1 MDWKTDSEIENKDDE
16 SYSLFAK
23 KKSSRLVER
32 TEIPFILMGVGLLVL
47 IVLFIFFIPKTHKTD
62 FRDLKLIESRLKVIE
77 QRIGDLESVK
87 GQGRTAEPMI
97 TPENV
102 NPANP
107 VEYQQLVDW
116 IKSNADIISEII
128 KKIDALNQELHGRKA
143 KGGIV
148 AAKKNSGIKP
158 QPKSKPQSQK
168 ARLKPQPKVQP
179 KPQLKPQ
186 PKKLKPEAGPQIAPQ
201 LPKPA
206 NVVGTIKMTYHR
218 VEKGETLYRISRK
231 YGISV
236 KKIQKLN
243 NMKNSV
249 LIHPGQELIVRA
261 EKQ

>member
-1 MDWKTDSEIENKDDE
+1 MDWKTDSDVEDKDDE

-23 KKSSRLVER
+23 KKSSRLVDR
-32 TEIPFILMGVGLLVL
+32 TEIPFVLMGVGLLVL

-62 FRDLKLIESRLKVIE
+62 SRDLKLIESRLKAIE

-87 GQGRTAEPMI
+87 GQTAPMVI
-97 TPENV
+97 PENA

-107 VEYQQLVDW
+107 VEYQQLVNW

-128 KKIDALNQELHGRKA
+128 KKIDALKQELNGRQV
-143 KGGIV
+143 KGGTV
-148 AAKKNSGIKP
+148 AAKKKSGLKP
-158 QPKSKPQSQK
+158 Q
-168 ARLKPQPKVQP
+168 LELTPQPKVQLKP
-179 KPQLKPQ
+179 KPESKPQPKAQLKPQ
-186 PKKLKPEAGPQIAPQ
+186 PKKLKPEAGQQIAPQ

-206 NVVGTIKMTYHR
+206 NVVGTIKMTYHK